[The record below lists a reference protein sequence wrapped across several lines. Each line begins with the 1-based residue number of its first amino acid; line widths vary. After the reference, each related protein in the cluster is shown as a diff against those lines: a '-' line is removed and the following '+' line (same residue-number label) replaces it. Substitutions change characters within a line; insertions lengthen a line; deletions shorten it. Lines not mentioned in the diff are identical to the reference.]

1 MTHPKKSLKR
11 TLLFTYLLL
20 ASFACKLNAFA
31 GVAGRGI
38 DSSVLQANAA
48 GPGAHTDGASAL
60 PATTQ
65 SAALTAGQVINQTG
79 SGPAMVSG
87 TQTSAATTASGAG
100 QMTTQTGSG
109 QTMVPSTQ
117 TSVATA
123 AASAGEMTTQAGSDP
138 AMAEAAG
145 TTANASS
152 VSGALNGAPTGI
164 LETQP
169 VQSLLPPTEEE
180 IAAYFQ
186 GAYVT
191 GDSVA
196 YGFQLY
202 ANRQK
207 GSSAILQ
214 NLGFLTRGS
223 FSAHNAFMAI
233 SKKSVHPTYQGA
245 QHFIWD
251 SLQMVGAK
259 HVFMFFGLNDLNIGG
274 VDSTVDYY
282 VRLINQIRAVN
293 PDIAFTIISTTPMY
307 QGSEKGKLTNANI
320 DALNARMQ
328 ALCTEN
334 GWGYLDIA
342 SHLKAAN
349 GTLAAQYCSDH
360 YVHETN
366 AAYAIWLQCFHDYA
380 QEKLLAEKLD
390 TQTKA

>member
-1 MTHPKKSLKR
+1 MTHSKKSLKR
-11 TLLFTYLLL
+11 TLFCTNLLL
-20 ASFACKLNAFA
+20 ASFACQLSASA
-31 GVAGRGI
+31 GVAGRGV
-38 DSSVLQANAA
+38 DPSVLEANAA
-48 GPGAHTDGASAL
+48 GQGAYTDGASAL
-60 PATTQ
+60 TATTPGAA
-65 SAALTAGQVINQTG
+65 SAAGQTMPQSTSGQAMTSATQPAATSTATNASSAAGATTTVPASSQAVIPAAPAG
-79 SGPAMVSG
+79 STTPTSA
-87 TQTSAATTASGAG
+87 SAATTTPISG
-100 QMTTQTGSG
+100 S
-109 QTMVPSTQ
+109 
-117 TSVATA
+117 
-123 AASAGEMTTQAGSDP
+123 
-138 AMAEAAG
+138 
-145 TTANASS
+145 
-152 VSGALNGAPTGI
+152 LNGAPTGVP
-164 LETQP
+164 ETQP
-169 VQSLLPPTEEE
+169 VQELLPPTEDE
-180 IAAYFQ
+180 IANYFQ

-207 GSSAILQ
+207 ANSAILQ

-245 QHFIWD
+245 QHHIWD
-251 SLQMVGAK
+251 SLQLVGAK

-328 ALCTEN
+328 TLCAEN

-380 QEKLLAEKLD
+380 QEKLIAEKLAA
-390 TQTKA
+390 QTKA

>member
-11 TLLFTYLLL
+11 TLFCTNLLL
-20 ASFACKLNAFA
+20 ASFACPLSAFA
-31 GVAGRGI
+31 GVAGRGV
-38 DSSVLQANAA
+38 DPSVLEANAS
-48 GPGAHTDGASAL
+48 GSGAYTDGASAL
-60 PATTQ
+60 TATP
-65 SAALTAGQVINQTG
+65 I
-79 SGPAMVSG
+79 
-87 TQTSAATTASGAG
+87 
-100 QMTTQTGSG
+100 
-109 QTMVPSTQ
+109 
-117 TSVATA
+117 
-123 AASAGEMTTQAGSDP
+123 
-138 AMAEAAG
+138 
-145 TTANASS
+145 
-152 VSGALNGAPTGI
+152 SGALNGAPTGVP
-164 LETQP
+164 ETQT
-169 VQSLLPPTEEE
+169 VQELLPPTEDE
-180 IAAYFQ
+180 IANYFQ
-186 GAYVT
+186 SAYVT

-207 GSSAILQ
+207 ANSAILQ
-214 NLGFLTRGS
+214 NLGFFTRGS

-245 QHFIWD
+245 QHHIWD
-251 SLQMVGAK
+251 SLQLVGAK

-380 QEKLLAEKLD
+380 QEKLIAEKLAA
-390 TQTKA
+390 QTKA

>member
-38 DSSVLQANAA
+38 DPSVLEANAS

-65 SAALTAGQVINQTG
+65 TAALTAGQVINQTG
-79 SGPAMVSG
+79 SGPAMVPG
-87 TQTSAATTASGAG
+87 AQASAATTAAGAG
-100 QMTTQTGSG
+100 QMMTQTGS
-109 QTMVPSTQ
+109 S
-117 TSVATA
+117 
-123 AASAGEMTTQAGSDP
+123 P
-138 AMAEAAG
+138 AMVEAAG
-145 TTANASS
+145 ATANASS

-164 LETQP
+164 PETQP

-180 IAAYFQ
+180 IANYFQ

-245 QHFIWD
+245 QHHIWD

-334 GWGYLDIA
+334 SWGYLDIA

>member
-38 DSSVLQANAA
+38 DPSVLEANAS

-65 SAALTAGQVINQTG
+65 SAASTAGQVINQTG
-79 SGPAMVSG
+79 SGPAMVPG
-87 TQTSAATTASGAG
+87 TQASAATTAAGAG
-100 QMTTQTGSG
+100 QMTPQTGSG
-109 QTMVPSTQ
+109 
-117 TSVATA
+117 
-123 AASAGEMTTQAGSDP
+123 P
-138 AMAEAAG
+138 AMAAAG
-145 TTANASS
+145 TTANSS
-152 VSGALNGAPTGI
+152 FVSGALNGTPTGI
-164 LETQP
+164 PETQP

-180 IAAYFQ
+180 IANYFQ

-207 GSSAILQ
+207 GNSAILQ

-245 QHFIWD
+245 QHYIWD

-282 VRLINQIRAVN
+282 IRLINQIRAVN
-293 PDIAFTIISTTPMY
+293 PDISFTIISTTPMY

-320 DALNARMQ
+320 DALNAHMQ

>member
-1 MTHPKKSLKR
+1 MTHTKKSLKR
-11 TLLFTYLLL
+11 TLFCTNLLL
-20 ASFACKLNAFA
+20 ASFACQLSAFA
-31 GVAGRGI
+31 GVAGRGV
-38 DSSVLQANAA
+38 DPSVLEANAA
-48 GPGAHTDGASAL
+48 GPGAYTDGASAL
-60 PATTQ
+60 TATTQ
-65 SAALTAGQVINQTG
+65 SAA
-79 SGPAMVSG
+79 
-87 TQTSAATTASGAG
+87 SAA
-100 QMTTQTGSG
+100 G
-109 QTMVPSTQ
+109 QTMPPSTSGQ
-117 TSVATA
+117 AMTSATQPAATSAVTNASSASVAT
-123 AASAGEMTTQAGSDP
+123 TTP
-138 AMAEAAG
+138 I
-145 TTANASS
+145 
-152 VSGALNGAPTGI
+152 SGVLNGAPTGVP
-164 LETQP
+164 ETQP
-169 VQSLLPPTEEE
+169 VQELLPPTEDE
-180 IAAYFQ
+180 IANYFQ

-334 GWGYLDIA
+334 SWGYLDIA

>member
-11 TLLFTYLLL
+11 TLFFTYLLL
-20 ASFACKLNAFA
+20 ASFACKLSAFA

-38 DSSVLQANAA
+38 DPSVLQANAA

-65 SAALTAGQVINQTG
+65 SAALTAGQVMNQTG
-79 SGPAMVSG
+79 SG
-87 TQTSAATTASGAG
+87 
-100 QMTTQTGSG
+100 QMTPQTGSS
-109 QTMVPSTQ
+109 QAM
-117 TSVATA
+117 A
-123 AASAGEMTTQAGSDP
+123 AAS
-138 AMAEAAG
+138 

-164 LETQP
+164 PETQP
-169 VQSLLPPTEEE
+169 VQTLLPPTEEE
-180 IAAYFQ
+180 IANYFQ

-245 QHFIWD
+245 QHHIWD

-380 QEKLLAEKLD
+380 QEKLLAEKLAA
-390 TQTKA
+390 QTKA

>member
-11 TLLFTYLLL
+11 TLLCTNLLL
-20 ASFACKLNAFA
+20 ASFVCHLSAFA
-31 GVAGRGI
+31 GVAGRGV
-38 DSSVLQANAA
+38 DPSVLEANAA
-48 GPGAHTDGASAL
+48 GPGAYTDGASAL
-60 PATTQ
+60 TATTPGGAPAAGQTMPPSTSGQAMTSATQPAT
-65 SAALTAGQVINQTG
+65 
-79 SGPAMVSG
+79 
-87 TQTSAATTASGAG
+87 TSAATVPASSQAVVSAAPADS
-100 QMTTQTGSG
+100 TTT
-109 QTMVPSTQ
+109 
-117 TSVATA
+117 TSASA
-123 AASAGEMTTQAGSDP
+123 AATTP
-138 AMAEAAG
+138 I
-145 TTANASS
+145 
-152 VSGALNGAPTGI
+152 SGALNGAPTGVP
-164 LETQP
+164 ETEP
-169 VQSLLPPTEEE
+169 VQELLPPTEDE
-180 IAAYFQ
+180 IANYFQ

-207 GSSAILQ
+207 AGSAILQ

-245 QHFIWD
+245 QHHIWD
-251 SLQMVGAK
+251 SLQLVGAK

-274 VDSTVDYY
+274 IDSTVDYY
-282 VRLINQIRAVN
+282 VRLINQIKAVN

-342 SHLKAAN
+342 SHLKSAN

-380 QEKLLAEKLD
+380 QEKLMTEKLAA
-390 TQTKA
+390 QTKA

>member
-1 MTHPKKSLKR
+1 MTHTKKSLKR
-11 TLLFTYLLL
+11 TLFCTNLLL
-20 ASFACKLNAFA
+20 ASFACQLSAFA
-31 GVAGRGI
+31 GVAGRGV
-38 DSSVLQANAA
+38 DPSVLEANAA
-48 GPGAHTDGASAL
+48 GPGAYTDGASAL
-60 PATTQ
+60 TATTPGAA
-65 SAALTAGQVINQTG
+65 SAAGQALPPST
-79 SGPAMVSG
+79 SGQAMTSATQPASTTTTTSVSA
-87 TQTSAATTASGAG
+87 AATT
-100 QMTTQTGSG
+100 
-109 QTMVPSTQ
+109 PI
-117 TSVATA
+117 
-123 AASAGEMTTQAGSDP
+123 
-138 AMAEAAG
+138 
-145 TTANASS
+145 
-152 VSGALNGAPTGI
+152 SGALNGAPTGVP
-164 LETQP
+164 ETQP
-169 VQSLLPPTEEE
+169 VQELLPPTEDE
-180 IAAYFQ
+180 IANYFQ

-207 GSSAILQ
+207 AGSAILQ

-245 QHFIWD
+245 QHHIWD

-282 VRLINQIRAVN
+282 VRLINQILAVN
-293 PDIAFTIISTTPMY
+293 PDITFTIISTTPMY

-328 ALCTEN
+328 ALCAEN

-380 QEKLLAEKLD
+380 QEKLIAEKLAA
-390 TQTKA
+390 QTKA

>member
-1 MTHPKKSLKR
+1 MTHSKKSLKR
-11 TLLFTYLLL
+11 TLFCTNLLL
-20 ASFACKLNAFA
+20 ASFACNLSAFA
-31 GVAGRGI
+31 GVAGRGV
-38 DSSVLQANAA
+38 DPSVFEANAA
-48 GPGAHTDGASAL
+48 GPGAYTDGASAL
-60 PATTQ
+60 TATTQ
-65 SAALTAGQVINQTG
+65 GAASAAGQTMPQSTSGQAMTSATQPAAAGSATTTSV
-79 SGPAMVSG
+79 
-87 TQTSAATTASGAG
+87 SAATT
-100 QMTTQTGSG
+100 T
-109 QTMVPSTQ
+109 PI
-117 TSVATA
+117 
-123 AASAGEMTTQAGSDP
+123 
-138 AMAEAAG
+138 
-145 TTANASS
+145 
-152 VSGALNGAPTGI
+152 SGALNGVP
-164 LETQP
+164 ETQP
-169 VQSLLPPTEEE
+169 VQELLPPTEDE
-180 IAAYFQ
+180 IANYFQ
-186 GAYVT
+186 GAYIT

-202 ANRQK
+202 ANHQK
-207 GSSAILQ
+207 ANSAILQ

-245 QHFIWD
+245 QHHIWD
-251 SLQMVGAK
+251 SLQLVGAK

-328 ALCTEN
+328 ALCAEN

-380 QEKLLAEKLD
+380 QEKLIAEKLAA
-390 TQTKA
+390 QAKA

>member
-1 MTHPKKSLKR
+1 MTHSKKSMKR
-11 TLLFTYLLL
+11 TLFFTYLLL
-20 ASFACKLNAFA
+20 ASFACKLSAFA
-31 GVAGRGI
+31 GVAGHGV
-38 DSSVLQANAA
+38 DPSVLEANAS

-79 SGPAMVSG
+79 SGQAMVPG
-87 TQTSAATTASGAG
+87 TQASAATTAAGAG
-100 QMTTQTGSG
+100 QMTPQTGNG
-109 QTMVPSTQ
+109 Q
-117 TSVATA
+117 
-123 AASAGEMTTQAGSDP
+123 
-138 AMAEAAG
+138 AMAAAG
-145 TTANASS
+145 TTANSS
-152 VSGALNGAPTGI
+152 FVSGALNGAPTGI
-164 LETQP
+164 PETQS
-169 VQSLLPPTEEE
+169 VQSLLSPTEEE
-180 IAAYFQ
+180 IANYFQ

-223 FSAHNAFMAI
+223 FSAHNAFMTI

-245 QHFIWD
+245 QHYIWD

-342 SHLKAAN
+342 SHLKTAN
-349 GTLAAQYCSDH
+349 GTLATQYCSDH

>member
-1 MTHPKKSLKR
+1 MTHSKKALKR
-11 TLLFTYLLL
+11 TLFCTNLLL
-20 ASFACKLNAFA
+20 ASFACQLSAFA
-31 GVAGRGI
+31 GVAGRGV
-38 DSSVLQANAA
+38 DPSVLEANAA
-48 GPGAHTDGASAL
+48 GPGVYTDGASAL
-60 PATTQ
+60 TATIQ
-65 SAALTAGQVINQTG
+65 SAASAAGQTMTQTAGGQTMTAATQPAATG
-79 SGPAMVSG
+79 STTNASSA
-87 TQTSAATTASGAG
+87 SAATTTVPASSQAVIPAAPAG
-100 QMTTQTGSG
+100 STTT
-109 QTMVPSTQ
+109 
-117 TSVATA
+117 TS
-123 AASAGEMTTQAGSDP
+123 ASAATTTPISGS
-138 AMAEAAG
+138 
-145 TTANASS
+145 
-152 VSGALNGAPTGI
+152 LNGAPTGVP
-164 LETQP
+164 ETQP
-169 VQSLLPPTEEE
+169 VQELLPPTEDE
-180 IAAYFQ
+180 IANYFQ

-207 GSSAILQ
+207 GNSAILQ

-245 QHFIWD
+245 QHHIWD
-251 SLQMVGAK
+251 SLQLVGAK

-380 QEKLLAEKLD
+380 QEKLIAEKLAA
-390 TQTKA
+390 QTKA

>member
-1 MTHPKKSLKR
+1 MTHSKKSLKR
-11 TLLFTYLLL
+11 TLFCTNLLL
-20 ASFACKLNAFA
+20 ASFACQLNAFA
-31 GVAGRGI
+31 GVAGRGV
-38 DSSVLQANAA
+38 DPSVLEANAA
-48 GPGAHTDGASAL
+48 GPGAYTDGASAL
-60 PATTQ
+60 TATTQ
-65 SAALTAGQVINQTG
+65 GATSAAGQTMPQSTSGQAMTSATQPAATG
-79 SGPAMVSG
+79 SATNTSSA
-87 TQTSAATTASGAG
+87 SAATTTVPASSQAVIPAAPAG
-100 QMTTQTGSG
+100 STTT
-109 QTMVPSTQ
+109 
-117 TSVATA
+117 TS
-123 AASAGEMTTQAGSDP
+123 ASAATTTPISGS
-138 AMAEAAG
+138 
-145 TTANASS
+145 
-152 VSGALNGAPTGI
+152 LNGAPTGVP
-164 LETQP
+164 ETQP
-169 VQSLLPPTEEE
+169 VQELLPLTEDE
-180 IAAYFQ
+180 IANYFQ
-186 GAYVT
+186 GTYVT

-207 GSSAILQ
+207 ANSAILQ

-233 SKKSVHPTYQGA
+233 SKKSVHPTYQGV
-245 QHFIWD
+245 QHHIWD

-307 QGSEKGKLTNANI
+307 QGSEKGKLTNTNI

-328 ALCTEN
+328 TLCAEN

-380 QEKLLAEKLD
+380 QEKLIAEKLAA
-390 TQTKA
+390 QTKA

>member
-11 TLLFTYLLL
+11 TLLFTCLLL
-20 ASFACKLNAFA
+20 ASFACKLNTFA

-38 DSSVLQANAA
+38 DPSVLEANAA

-65 SAALTAGQVINQTG
+65 SAASTAGQVINQTG
-79 SGPAMVSG
+79 SGPAMVPGTQASAATTAAGASQMTTQTGSSQAMVSG
-87 TQTSAATTASGAG
+87 TQTSAATTVAGAG
-100 QMTTQTGSG
+100 QMTTQTGS
-109 QTMVPSTQ
+109 S
-117 TSVATA
+117 
-123 AASAGEMTTQAGSDP
+123 P
-138 AMAEAAG
+138 AIVEAAG
-145 TTANASS
+145 TTANSS
-152 VSGALNGAPTGI
+152 FVSGALSGAPTGI
-164 LETQP
+164 PETQP

-180 IAAYFQ
+180 IANYFQ

-245 QHFIWD
+245 QHHIWD

-320 DALNARMQ
+320 AALNARMQ

-366 AAYAIWLQCFHDYA
+366 TAYAIWLQCFHDYA

>member
-1 MTHPKKSLKR
+1 MTHSKKSLKR
-11 TLLFTYLLL
+11 TLFCTNLLL
-20 ASFACKLNAFA
+20 ASFACQLSAFA
-31 GVAGRGI
+31 GVAGRGV
-38 DSSVLQANAA
+38 DPSVLEANAA
-48 GPGAHTDGASAL
+48 GPGAYTDGASAL
-60 PATTQ
+60 TATTQ
-65 SAALTAGQVINQTG
+65 SAASAAGQAMNQTAG
-79 SGPAMVSG
+79 
-87 TQTSAATTASGAG
+87 
-100 QMTTQTGSG
+100 G
-109 QTMVPSTQ
+109 QTM
-117 TSVATA
+117 TA
-123 AASAGEMTTQAGSDP
+123 ATQP
-138 AMAEAAG
+138 AAAG
-145 TTANASS
+145 LTTNASS
-152 VSGALNGAPTGI
+152 VSGTPTTVPASSQVVVPAAPAGSATTTSVSVTTTTPISGALNDAPTGAP
-164 LETQP
+164 EMQP
-169 VQSLLPPTEEE
+169 VQELLPPTEDE
-180 IAAYFQ
+180 IANYFQ

-207 GSSAILQ
+207 ANSAILQ

-245 QHFIWD
+245 QHHIWD
-251 SLQMVGAK
+251 SLQLVGAK

-380 QEKLLAEKLD
+380 QEKRMAEKLAA
-390 TQTKA
+390 QTF

>member
-1 MTHPKKSLKR
+1 MTHTKKSLKR
-11 TLLFTYLLL
+11 TLFCTNLLL
-20 ASFACKLNAFA
+20 ASFACQLSAFA
-31 GVAGRGI
+31 GVAGRGV
-38 DSSVLQANAA
+38 DPSVLEANAA
-48 GPGAHTDGASAL
+48 GPRAYTDGASAL
-60 PATTQ
+60 TATTQ
-65 SAALTAGQVINQTG
+65 GAASAAGQTMPPST
-79 SGPAMVSG
+79 SGQAMTSATQPAS
-87 TQTSAATTASGAG
+87 TTTPTSASAATT
-100 QMTTQTGSG
+100 T
-109 QTMVPSTQ
+109 PI
-117 TSVATA
+117 
-123 AASAGEMTTQAGSDP
+123 
-138 AMAEAAG
+138 
-145 TTANASS
+145 
-152 VSGALNGAPTGI
+152 SGALNGAPTGVP
-164 LETQP
+164 ETQP
-169 VQSLLPPTEEE
+169 VQELLPPTEDE
-180 IAAYFQ
+180 IANYFQ

-207 GSSAILQ
+207 ANSAILQ

-245 QHFIWD
+245 QQHIWD

-328 ALCTEN
+328 TLCAEN

-380 QEKLLAEKLD
+380 QEKLIAEKLAA
-390 TQTKA
+390 QTKA

>member
-38 DSSVLQANAA
+38 DPSVLQANAA

-65 SAALTAGQVINQTG
+65 SATSTAGQVINQTG

-87 TQTSAATTASGAG
+87 TQTSVATTASGAG

-109 QTMVPSTQ
+109 PAM
-117 TSVATA
+117 A
-123 AASAGEMTTQAGSDP
+123 AASTTTNVSSD
-138 AMAEAAG
+138 
-145 TTANASS
+145 
-152 VSGALNGAPTGI
+152 SGALNGIP
-164 LETQP
+164 ETQP

-180 IAAYFQ
+180 IANYFQ

-207 GSSAILQ
+207 GSNAILQ

>member
-1 MTHPKKSLKR
+1 MTHSKKSLKR
-11 TLLFTYLLL
+11 TLFCTNLLL
-20 ASFACKLNAFA
+20 ASFACQLSAFA
-31 GVAGRGI
+31 GVAGRGV
-38 DSSVLQANAA
+38 DPSVLEANAA
-48 GPGAHTDGASAL
+48 GPGVYTDGASAL
-60 PATTQ
+60 TTTPQGATSAAGQTMTQTAGGQTMTVATQPAATSAVTNASSAAGATTTAPASSQ
-65 SAALTAGQVINQTG
+65 AVIPAAPTG
-79 SGPAMVSG
+79 STTTTSA
-87 TQTSAATTASGAG
+87 SAATTTSISG
-100 QMTTQTGSG
+100 S
-109 QTMVPSTQ
+109 
-117 TSVATA
+117 
-123 AASAGEMTTQAGSDP
+123 
-138 AMAEAAG
+138 
-145 TTANASS
+145 
-152 VSGALNGAPTGI
+152 LNGAPTGVP
-164 LETQP
+164 ETQP
-169 VQSLLPPTEEE
+169 VQELLPPTEDE
-180 IAAYFQ
+180 IANYFQ

-207 GSSAILQ
+207 ANSAILQ

-245 QHFIWD
+245 QHHIWD

-282 VRLINQIRAVN
+282 VRLINQIRVVN

-380 QEKLLAEKLD
+380 QEKLIAEKLAA
-390 TQTKA
+390 QTKA

>member
-1 MTHPKKSLKR
+1 MTQPKKSLKR
-11 TLLFTYLLL
+11 TLLCTNLLL
-20 ASFACKLNAFA
+20 ASFACHLSAFA
-31 GVAGRGI
+31 GVAGRGV
-38 DSSVLQANAA
+38 DPSVLEANAA
-48 GPGAHTDGASAL
+48 GPGVYTDGASAL
-60 PATTQ
+60 AATTQ
-65 SAALTAGQVINQTG
+65 EAASAAGQAMPPSTSGQAMTSATQPAATSAVTNASSAAGAPTTVPASSQVVVPAAPAG
-79 SGPAMVSG
+79 SATTTSA
-87 TQTSAATTASGAG
+87 SAATTTPISG
-100 QMTTQTGSG
+100 
-109 QTMVPSTQ
+109 V
-117 TSVATA
+117 
-123 AASAGEMTTQAGSDP
+123 
-138 AMAEAAG
+138 
-145 TTANASS
+145 
-152 VSGALNGAPTGI
+152 LNGAPTGVP
-164 LETQP
+164 ETQP
-169 VQSLLPPTEEE
+169 VQELLPPTEDE
-180 IAAYFQ
+180 IANYFQ

-207 GSSAILQ
+207 ASSAILQ

-245 QHFIWD
+245 QHHIWD

-293 PDIAFTIISTTPMY
+293 PDITFTIISTTPMY

-380 QEKLLAEKLD
+380 QEKLIAGKLAA
-390 TQTKA
+390 QTKA

>member
-38 DSSVLQANAA
+38 DPSVLEANAS
-48 GPGAHTDGASAL
+48 GPSAYPDGASAL
-60 PATTQ
+60 TATTQ
-65 SAALTAGQVINQTG
+65 SAASTADQVINQTG
-79 SGPAMVSG
+79 SSQAMVPG
-87 TQTSAATTASGAG
+87 TQTSAATTASGAD
-100 QMTTQTGSG
+100 QMTPETGSD
-109 QTMVPSTQ
+109 QTMVPGTQ
-117 TSVATA
+117 TSVATTA
-123 AASAGEMTTQAGSDP
+123 AGAGQMTLQTGSGP
-138 AMAEAAG
+138 AMAAAG
-145 TTANASS
+145 TTANASF
-152 VSGALNGAPTGI
+152 VSGALNGVP
-164 LETQP
+164 ETQP
-169 VQSLLPPTEEE
+169 VQELLPPTEDE
-180 IAAYFQ
+180 IANYFQ

-207 GSSAILQ
+207 ANSAILQ

-245 QHFIWD
+245 QHHIWD

-328 ALCTEN
+328 ALCAEN
-334 GWGYLDIA
+334 GWGYLDIT

-380 QEKLLAEKLD
+380 QEKLMAEKLAA
-390 TQTKA
+390 QTF

>member
-11 TLLFTYLLL
+11 TLFFTYLLL
-20 ASFACKLNAFA
+20 ASFACKLSAFA
-31 GVAGRGI
+31 GVAGHGV
-38 DSSVLQANAA
+38 DPSVLEANAS
-48 GPGAHTDGASAL
+48 GPSAYPDGASVL
-60 PATTQ
+60 TATTQ
-65 SAALTAGQVINQTG
+65 TAALTAGQVINQTG
-79 SGPAMVSG
+79 SGQAMVPG
-87 TQTSAATTASGAG
+87 TQASAATTAAGAG

-109 QTMVPSTQ
+109 QAMAPGTQ
-117 TSVATA
+117 ASVATTA
-123 AASAGEMTTQAGSDP
+123 AGTGQMTTQTGSDP
-138 AMAEAAG
+138 AMAAAG
-145 TTANASS
+145 TTANSS
-152 VSGALNGAPTGI
+152 FVSGALNGAPTGI
-164 LETQP
+164 PETQP

-180 IAAYFQ
+180 IANYFQ

-214 NLGFLTRGS
+214 SLGFLTRGS

-245 QHFIWD
+245 QHHIWD
-251 SLQMVGAK
+251 SLQLVGAK

-380 QEKLLAEKLD
+380 QEKLMAEKLAA
-390 TQTKA
+390 QTKA

>member
-1 MTHPKKSLKR
+1 MPSNAPYFLKPQRKELPMTHPKKSLKR
-11 TLLFTYLLL
+11 TLFFTYLLL
-20 ASFACKLNAFA
+20 ASFACKLSAFA

-38 DSSVLQANAA
+38 DPSVLEANAS

-65 SAALTAGQVINQTG
+65 SAMLTAGQVINQTG
-79 SGPAMVSG
+79 RSPAMVE
-87 TQTSAATTASGAG
+87 ATGA
-100 QMTTQTGSG
+100 
-109 QTMVPSTQ
+109 
-117 TSVATA
+117 
-123 AASAGEMTTQAGSDP
+123 
-138 AMAEAAG
+138 
-145 TTANASS
+145 TANASS
-152 VSGALNGAPTGI
+152 DSGAPTGI
-164 LETQP
+164 PETQP

-180 IAAYFQ
+180 IANYFQ

-274 VDSTVDYY
+274 VDSTVDHY
-282 VRLINQIRAVN
+282 VRRLNQIRAVN

-328 ALCTEN
+328 AFCTEN

>member
-11 TLLFTYLLL
+11 TLFFTYLLL
-20 ASFACKLNAFA
+20 ASFACKLSAFA

-38 DSSVLQANAA
+38 DPSVLEANAS

-65 SAALTAGQVINQTG
+65 SATLTAGQVINQTG
-79 SGPAMVSG
+79 SGQMTPQTGSSQAMVPG
-87 TQTSAATTASGAG
+87 TQASAATTAAGAG
-100 QMTTQTGSG
+100 QMTTQTGS
-109 QTMVPSTQ
+109 S
-117 TSVATA
+117 
-123 AASAGEMTTQAGSDP
+123 P
-138 AMAEAAG
+138 AMVEATGA
-145 TTANASS
+145 TANASS
-152 VSGALNGAPTGI
+152 DSGAPTGI
-164 LETQP
+164 PETQP

-180 IAAYFQ
+180 IANYFQ

>member
-1 MTHPKKSLKR
+1 MTHSKKSLKR
-11 TLLFTYLLL
+11 TLFCTNLLL
-20 ASFACKLNAFA
+20 ASFACQLSAFA
-31 GVAGRGI
+31 GVAGRGV
-38 DSSVLQANAA
+38 DPSVLEANAA
-48 GPGAHTDGASAL
+48 GPGVYTDGASAL
-60 PATTQ
+60 TTTPQSATSAAGQTMTQTAGGQTMTVATQPAATSAVTNASSAAGATTTAPASSQ
-65 SAALTAGQVINQTG
+65 AVIPAAPTG
-79 SGPAMVSG
+79 STTTTSA
-87 TQTSAATTASGAG
+87 SAATTTSISG
-100 QMTTQTGSG
+100 S
-109 QTMVPSTQ
+109 
-117 TSVATA
+117 
-123 AASAGEMTTQAGSDP
+123 
-138 AMAEAAG
+138 
-145 TTANASS
+145 
-152 VSGALNGAPTGI
+152 LNGAPTGVP
-164 LETQP
+164 ETQP
-169 VQSLLPPTEEE
+169 VQELLPPTEDE
-180 IAAYFQ
+180 IANYFQ

-207 GSSAILQ
+207 ANSAILQ

-245 QHFIWD
+245 QHHIWD

-380 QEKLLAEKLD
+380 QEKLIAEKLAA
-390 TQTKA
+390 QTKA

>member
-11 TLLFTYLLL
+11 TLLFTYLLF

-38 DSSVLQANAA
+38 DPSVLQANAA

-65 SAALTAGQVINQTG
+65 SATSTAGQVINQTGSSEAMVPGTQTSAATTASDASQMTTQTG

-87 TQTSAATTASGAG
+87 TQASAATTAAGAG
-100 QMTTQTGSG
+100 QMTAQTGSS
-109 QTMVPSTQ
+109 QTM
-117 TSVATA
+117 AT
-123 AASAGEMTTQAGSDP
+123 
-138 AMAEAAG
+138 AG

-152 VSGALNGAPTGI
+152 DSGALNGAPTGI
-164 LETQP
+164 PETQP

-180 IAAYFQ
+180 IANYFQ

-307 QGSEKGKLTNANI
+307 QGSEKGKLTNTNI

-342 SHLKAAN
+342 SHLKTAN

>member
-20 ASFACKLNAFA
+20 ASFTCKLSAFA

-38 DSSVLQANAA
+38 DPSVLEANAS
-48 GPGAHTDGASAL
+48 GPSAHTDGASAL
-60 PATTQ
+60 TATTQ
-65 SAALTAGQVINQTG
+65 GAAPTAGQVINQTG
-79 SGPAMVSG
+79 SSQAMVPG
-87 TQTSAATTASGAG
+87 TQASAATTAAGAG

-109 QTMVPSTQ
+109 
-117 TSVATA
+117 
-123 AASAGEMTTQAGSDP
+123 P
-138 AMAEAAG
+138 AMAAAG
-145 TTANASS
+145 TTANSS
-152 VSGALNGAPTGI
+152 FVSGALNGAPTGI

-169 VQSLLPPTEEE
+169 VQELLPPTEDE
-180 IAAYFQ
+180 IANYFQ

-207 GSSAILQ
+207 GNSAILQ

-245 QHFIWD
+245 QHYIWD

-282 VRLINQIRAVN
+282 IRLINQIRAVN

-380 QEKLLAEKLD
+380 QEKRMAEKLAA
-390 TQTKA
+390 QARA

>member
-1 MTHPKKSLKR
+1 M
-11 TLLFTYLLL
+11 
-20 ASFACKLNAFA
+20 
-31 GVAGRGI
+31 
-38 DSSVLQANAA
+38 
-48 GPGAHTDGASAL
+48 
-60 PATTQ
+60 
-65 SAALTAGQVINQTG
+65 
-79 SGPAMVSG
+79 
-87 TQTSAATTASGAG
+87 
-100 QMTTQTGSG
+100 
-109 QTMVPSTQ
+109 
-117 TSVATA
+117 
-123 AASAGEMTTQAGSDP
+123 
-138 AMAEAAG
+138 
-145 TTANASS
+145 
-152 VSGALNGAPTGI
+152 NGAPTGVP
-164 LETQP
+164 ETQP
-169 VQSLLPPTEEE
+169 VQELLPPTEDE
-180 IAAYFQ
+180 IANYFQ

-207 GSSAILQ
+207 ANSAILQ

-245 QHFIWD
+245 QHHIWD

-328 ALCTEN
+328 ALCAEN

-380 QEKLLAEKLD
+380 QEKLIAEKLAA
-390 TQTKA
+390 QTKA

>member
-1 MTHPKKSLKR
+1 MTHPKKTLKR

-20 ASFACKLNAFA
+20 ASFAYKLNAFA

-38 DSSVLQANAA
+38 DPSVLQANAA

-60 PATTQ
+60 TATTQ
-65 SAALTAGQVINQTG
+65 SAASTAGQ
-79 SGPAMVSG
+79 AMAPG
-87 TQTSAATTASGAG
+87 TQTSAATTASGTGQMATQTGSGPAMVPGTQASAATTAAGAG
-100 QMTTQTGSG
+100 QMTTQTGSS
-109 QTMVPSTQ
+109 QTM
-117 TSVATA
+117 TA
-123 AASAGEMTTQAGSDP
+123 AGA
-138 AMAEAAG
+138 
-145 TTANASS
+145 TANASS

-164 LETQP
+164 PETQP
-169 VQSLLPPTEEE
+169 VQTLLPPTEEE

-245 QHFIWD
+245 QHHIWD

-349 GTLAAQYCSDH
+349 GALAAQYCSDH

-380 QEKLLAEKLD
+380 QEKLIAEKLAA
-390 TQTKA
+390 QVF

>member
-20 ASFACKLNAFA
+20 ASFTCKLSAFA

-38 DSSVLQANAA
+38 DPSVLEANASSPRA
-48 GPGAHTDGASAL
+48 YPDGASAL
-60 PATTQ
+60 TATTQ
-65 SAALTAGQVINQTG
+65 SAASTAGQ
-79 SGPAMVSG
+79 AMAPG
-87 TQTSAATTASGAG
+87 TQTSAATTAAGAG
-100 QMTTQTGSG
+100 QMTPQTGSG
-109 QTMVPSTQ
+109 S
-117 TSVATA
+117 
-123 AASAGEMTTQAGSDP
+123 
-138 AMAEAAG
+138 AMAAAG
-145 TTANASS
+145 TTANSS
-152 VSGALNGAPTGI
+152 FVSGVLNGAPTGI
-164 LETQP
+164 PETQP
-169 VQSLLPPTEEE
+169 VQELLPPTEDE
-180 IAAYFQ
+180 IANYFQ

-207 GSSAILQ
+207 GNSAILQ

-245 QHFIWD
+245 QHHIWD

-380 QEKLLAEKLD
+380 QEKRMAEKLAA
-390 TQTKA
+390 QAKA

>member
-1 MTHPKKSLKR
+1 MTHSKKSLKR
-11 TLLFTYLLL
+11 TLFCTNLLL
-20 ASFACKLNAFA
+20 ASFACNLSAFA
-31 GVAGRGI
+31 GVAGRGV
-38 DSSVLQANAA
+38 DPSVLEANAS
-48 GPGAHTDGASAL
+48 GPGAYTDGASAL
-60 PATTQ
+60 TATTQ
-65 SAALTAGQVINQTG
+65 SAASAAGQAMNQTAGGQAMT
-79 SGPAMVSG
+79 PA
-87 TQTSAATTASGAG
+87 TQPAATT
-100 QMTTQTGSG
+100 Q
-109 QTMVPSTQ
+109 
-117 TSVATA
+117 
-123 AASAGEMTTQAGSDP
+123 
-138 AMAEAAG
+138 
-145 TTANASS
+145 NASS
-152 VSGALNGAPTGI
+152 VSGTTTTPISGALNGAPTGVP
-164 LETQP
+164 ETQP
-169 VQSLLPPTEEE
+169 VQELLPPTEDE
-180 IAAYFQ
+180 IANYFQ

-207 GSSAILQ
+207 ANSAILQ

-245 QHFIWD
+245 QHHIWD
-251 SLQMVGAK
+251 SLQLVGAK

-328 ALCTEN
+328 ALCVEN

-380 QEKLLAEKLD
+380 QEKLIAEKLAA
-390 TQTKA
+390 QTKA

>member
-20 ASFACKLNAFA
+20 ASFTCKLSAFA

-38 DSSVLQANAA
+38 DPSVLEANAS
-48 GPGAHTDGASAL
+48 GPNAHPDGASAL
-60 PATTQ
+60 TATTQ
-65 SAALTAGQVINQTG
+65 SAASTA
-79 SGPAMVSG
+79 GPAMVPG
-87 TQTSAATTASGAG
+87 TQASAATTAAGAG
-100 QMTTQTGSG
+100 QMTTQTGSS
-109 QTMVPSTQ
+109 QTMVP
-117 TSVATA
+117 
-123 AASAGEMTTQAGSDP
+123 
-138 AMAEAAG
+138 
-145 TTANASS
+145 
-152 VSGALNGAPTGI
+152 GI
-164 LETQP
+164 PETQP
-169 VQSLLPPTEEE
+169 VQELLPPTEDE
-180 IAAYFQ
+180 IANYFQ

-245 QHFIWD
+245 QHYIWD

-293 PDIAFTIISTTPMY
+293 PGIAFTIISTTPMY

-380 QEKLLAEKLD
+380 QEKRMAEKLAA
-390 TQTKA
+390 QAF

>member
-11 TLLFTYLLL
+11 TLFFTYLLL
-20 ASFACKLNAFA
+20 ASFACKLSAFA

-38 DSSVLQANAA
+38 DPSVLDANAS
-48 GPGAHTDGASAL
+48 GPSAYPDGTSAL

-65 SAALTAGQVINQTG
+65 SAASTAGQAMAPGTQASAATTAAGAGQMTTQIG

-100 QMTTQTGSG
+100 QMTPQTGSG
-109 QTMVPSTQ
+109 
-117 TSVATA
+117 
-123 AASAGEMTTQAGSDP
+123 P
-138 AMAEAAG
+138 AMAAAG
-145 TTANASS
+145 TTANSS
-152 VSGALNGAPTGI
+152 FVSCAPTGI
-164 LETQP
+164 PETQP
-169 VQSLLPPTEEE
+169 VQTLLPPTEEE
-180 IAAYFQ
+180 IANYFQ

-245 QHFIWD
+245 QHHIWD

-293 PDIAFTIISTTPMY
+293 PDISFTIISTTPMY

-380 QEKLLAEKLD
+380 QEKLMAEKLAA
-390 TQTKA
+390 QTF

>member
-11 TLLFTYLLL
+11 TLFFTYLLL

-38 DSSVLQANAA
+38 DPSVLEANAS
-48 GPGAHTDGASAL
+48 GPSAHTDGASAL
-60 PATTQ
+60 TATTQ
-65 SAALTAGQVINQTG
+65 GAAPTAGQ
-79 SGPAMVSG
+79 AMAPG
-87 TQTSAATTASGAG
+87 TQTSAATTAAGAGQMMPQTGSGQAMVPGTQASAATTAAGAG

-109 QTMVPSTQ
+109 PAM
-117 TSVATA
+117 A
-123 AASAGEMTTQAGSDP
+123 AASTTTNVSSD
-138 AMAEAAG
+138 
-145 TTANASS
+145 
-152 VSGALNGAPTGI
+152 SGALNGAPTGI
-164 LETQP
+164 PETQP
-169 VQSLLPPTEEE
+169 VQSLLPPTEDE
-180 IAAYFQ
+180 IANYFQ

-245 QHFIWD
+245 QHHIWD

-334 GWGYLDIA
+334 SWGYLDIA

-380 QEKLLAEKLD
+380 QEKLMAEKLAA
-390 TQTKA
+390 QAKA

>member
-1 MTHPKKSLKR
+1 MTYPKKSLKR
-11 TLLFTYLLL
+11 TFFCTNLLL
-20 ASFACKLNAFA
+20 ASFACQLSAFA
-31 GVAGRGI
+31 GVAGRGV
-38 DSSVLQANAA
+38 DPSVLEANAA
-48 GPGAHTDGASAL
+48 GPGAYTDGASAL
-60 PATTQ
+60 TATTQ
-65 SAALTAGQVINQTG
+65 SAAPAAGQTMPQSTSDQAMTSATQPAATG
-79 SGPAMVSG
+79 STTNASSAAPAGS
-87 TQTSAATTASGAG
+87 TTTTSASAATT
-100 QMTTQTGSG
+100 T
-109 QTMVPSTQ
+109 PI
-117 TSVATA
+117 
-123 AASAGEMTTQAGSDP
+123 
-138 AMAEAAG
+138 
-145 TTANASS
+145 
-152 VSGALNGAPTGI
+152 SGALNGAPTGVP
-164 LETQP
+164 ETQP
-169 VQSLLPPTEEE
+169 VQELLPPTEDE
-180 IAAYFQ
+180 IANYFQ

-207 GSSAILQ
+207 AGSAILQ

-245 QHFIWD
+245 QHHIWD
-251 SLQMVGAK
+251 SLQLVGAK

-282 VRLINQIRAVN
+282 VRLINQIRTVN

-320 DALNARMQ
+320 DTLNARMQ
-328 ALCTEN
+328 ALCAEN

-366 AAYAIWLQCFHDYA
+366 AAYAIWLQRFHDYA
-380 QEKLLAEKLD
+380 QEKLIAEKLAA
-390 TQTKA
+390 QTKA

>member
-1 MTHPKKSLKR
+1 MTHSKKALKR
-11 TLLFTYLLL
+11 TLFCTNLLL
-20 ASFACKLNAFA
+20 ASFACQLSAFA
-31 GVAGRGI
+31 GVAGRGV
-38 DSSVLQANAA
+38 DPSVLEANAA
-48 GPGAHTDGASAL
+48 GPGVYTDGASAL
-60 PATTQ
+60 TATIQ
-65 SAALTAGQVINQTG
+65 SAA
-79 SGPAMVSG
+79 
-87 TQTSAATTASGAG
+87 SAA
-100 QMTTQTGSG
+100 G
-109 QTMVPSTQ
+109 QTMTQ
-117 TSVATA
+117 TAGGQTMTAATQPAATGSTTNASSASVAT
-123 AASAGEMTTQAGSDP
+123 TTP
-138 AMAEAAG
+138 I
-145 TTANASS
+145 
-152 VSGALNGAPTGI
+152 SGALNGAPTGVP
-164 LETQP
+164 ETQP
-169 VQSLLPPTEEE
+169 VQELLPPTEDE
-180 IAAYFQ
+180 IANYFQ
-186 GAYVT
+186 GTYVT

-207 GSSAILQ
+207 ANSAILQ

-245 QHFIWD
+245 QHHIWD
-251 SLQMVGAK
+251 SLQLVGAK

-307 QGSEKGKLTNANI
+307 QGSEKGKLTNATI

-380 QEKLLAEKLD
+380 QEKLIAEKLAA
-390 TQTKA
+390 QTKA

>member
-1 MTHPKKSLKR
+1 MTHSKKSLKR
-11 TLLFTYLLL
+11 TLFCTNLLF
-20 ASFACKLNAFA
+20 ASFACHLSAFA
-31 GVAGRGI
+31 GVAGRGV
-38 DSSVLQANAA
+38 DPSVLEANAS
-48 GPGAHTDGASAL
+48 GPGAYTDGASAL
-60 PATTQ
+60 TATTQ
-65 SAALTAGQVINQTG
+65 SAASAAGQAMNQTAGSQ
-79 SGPAMVSG
+79 AM
-87 TQTSAATTASGAG
+87 TAAT
-100 QMTTQTGSG
+100 Q
-109 QTMVPSTQ
+109 P
-117 TSVATA
+117 A
-123 AASAGEMTTQAGSDP
+123 AAGSTT
-138 AMAEAAG
+138 
-145 TTANASS
+145 NASS
-152 VSGALNGAPTGI
+152 VSGTPTTVPASSQAVFPAAAAGSTPTTSVSSAPTGVP
-164 LETQP
+164 ETQP
-169 VQSLLPPTEEE
+169 VQELLPPTEDE
-180 IAAYFQ
+180 IANYFQ

-207 GSSAILQ
+207 ANSAILQ

-245 QHFIWD
+245 QHHIWD
-251 SLQMVGAK
+251 SLQLVGAK

-282 VRLINQIRAVN
+282 VRLINQIRAVT

-328 ALCTEN
+328 ALCAEN

-380 QEKLLAEKLD
+380 QEKLIAEKLAP
-390 TQTKA
+390 QTKA

>member
-38 DSSVLQANAA
+38 DPSVLEANAS
-48 GPGAHTDGASAL
+48 GPSAYPDGASVL
-60 PATTQ
+60 TATTQ
-65 SAALTAGQVINQTG
+65 TAALTAGQVINQTG
-79 SGPAMVSG
+79 SGQAMVPG
-87 TQTSAATTASGAG
+87 TQASAATTAAGAG

-109 QTMVPSTQ
+109 QAMAPGTQ
-117 TSVATA
+117 ASVATTA
-123 AASAGEMTTQAGSDP
+123 AGTGQMTTQTGSDP
-138 AMAEAAG
+138 AMAAAG
-145 TTANASS
+145 TTANSS
-152 VSGALNGAPTGI
+152 FVSGALNGAPTGI
-164 LETQP
+164 PETQP

-180 IAAYFQ
+180 IANYFQ

-214 NLGFLTRGS
+214 SLGFLTRGS

-245 QHFIWD
+245 QHHIWD
-251 SLQMVGAK
+251 SLQLVGAK

-380 QEKLLAEKLD
+380 QEKLMAEKLAA
-390 TQTKA
+390 QTKA